1 MSVVGYGIGTAPGP
15 SSVCS
20 TIRYESPCE
29 KQAGCY
35 WCALDQY
42 TSICQNKPCK
52 QSGRDA
58 AEAADIDCDASQPGK
73 FSCPASTSCCC
84 SKRSLFKSTCE
95 AYACC
100 PNDSQICPDPTGDS
114 GCTVAPRFWIVK
126 NSWGKDW
133 GVDGYVYM
141 SRDKD
146 NQCGVATDAIIA
158 QVGQ

>member
-1 MSVVGYGIGTAPGP
+1 MSVVGYGLGLPPGP

-20 TIRYESPCE
+20 GIRYQSPCE
-29 KQAGCY
+29 KQSGCY

-52 QSGRDA
+52 NTT
-58 AEAADIDCDASQPGK
+58 EAPAVADIDCDASQPGK
-73 FSCPASTSCCC
+73 FSCPASTTCCC
-84 SKRSLFKSTCE
+84 TKRSIFKQTCE
-95 AYACC
+95 AYSCC
-100 PNDSQICPDPTGDS
+100 PDDSQICPDPTGAS
-114 GCTVAPRFWIVK
+114 SCQAAPKFWIVK

-133 GVDGYVYM
+133 GVNGYVYM
-141 SRDKD
+141 SRDKN